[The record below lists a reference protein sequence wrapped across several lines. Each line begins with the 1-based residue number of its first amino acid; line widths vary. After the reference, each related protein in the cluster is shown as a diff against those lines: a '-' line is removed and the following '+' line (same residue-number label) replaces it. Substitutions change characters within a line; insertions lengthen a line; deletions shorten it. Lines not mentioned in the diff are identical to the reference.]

1 MDPAD
6 VKPRPSVAGVGRAG
20 FIRDPSGL
28 LMSIIR
34 TLASSDDDRQRDQE
48 KERLEEAFTENDEK
62 LDDMVA
68 INYEEL
74 AKTIKQFGKIG
85 ERISESRSR
94 VKHVKESLLQCK
106 SLLHCKQDELRNL
119 WKEGVEYKRVLQL
132 LDDIEEVKAAPENIE
147 QFMKRKYYLHATQ
160 LILRILRLLTNDLIK
175 VEALND
181 IRNELLSRKVTMH
194 EGFITELHK
203 QLYFNSIKASDR
215 DSEVRYDLDNLEKL
229 EDVSKDPEKDP
240 FRLMAILVLSIG
252 LLGKIPEAVEAT
264 KLKMDRHINMIVTHT
279 TVEITDLFYKQG
291 EEDDDP
297 KRLLQLLEKLF
308 EKFRC
313 IASAH
318 EHILQLF
325 SHTLRNGSEGSAEMQ
340 LYDMEEVWSKIQ
352 TVLQGLLQ
360 EYLDFDN
367 AAANSQLAN
376 AGFND
381 VQGGNFASHF
391 SRKRATR
398 PRVAKLFRFEASSH
412 AISMNTYLREQ
423 RAEQRIINAGN
434 KDASTQELVD
444 HNITAQ
450 KVCKPNSRNITL
462 IFGPL
467 NKFIEEIEREMQ
479 YNDGKKCLLN
489 DFITDYIQNVFI
501 RQVQYEMKKNF
512 DASSK
517 VTDPLKA
524 LTEASSNKKLNSS
537 CSSLLQSAV
546 VVDQCMWDLHS
557 LMTNLGGYHDQFL
570 AMACS
575 LLHEYKETL
584 IQSYRG
590 VVQPE
595 SEDQRIIS
603 ASWVREGDSNKFLRG
618 LENWTIVQRETQ
630 NTMTH
635 NKYSRQLL
643 KDFYREGQY
652 FVSRLGDELVSSSGF
667 VDDVTDLAAI
677 ANLHESLEW
686 FVKRLNLLLTNI
698 NPTAPQDT
706 MLMLNQLCRDYNSM
720 SEVCLLC
727 LHIEVRIHCFHYLIP
742 MCKNSNFDIRTI
754 DNMERDQKVVNL
766 ASKISAMD
774 EVFRSALQPHKQSY
788 VFEGLGHMISAILIH
803 GARFIHRITH
813 SGIKRMC
820 RNIFALQQVITHA
833 TMSRESHLDS
843 ARLFYEMLYHSV
855 DDLQSI
861 VVEQGVQF
869 EDDDYVQ
876 AVELLHRSRPGS
888 GSESTRLARIQRLRE
903 IIREQVH
910 KSEQAAKL
918 QKEEEDEDN

>member
-1 MDPAD
+1 MDSSDGKA
-6 VKPRPSVAGVGRAG
+6 RASVAGVGRAG

-62 LDDMVA
+62 LDEMVA

-94 VKHVKESLLQCK
+94 IKHVKESLLQCK
-106 SLLHCKQDELRNL
+106 SLLHCRQDELRNL
-119 WKEGVEYKRVLQL
+119 WKEGVKYKRVLQL
-132 LDDIEEVKAAPENIE
+132 LDDIEEVKAAPENID
-147 QFMKRKYYLHATQ
+147 QFMKQKYYLHATQ
-160 LILRILRLLTNDLIK
+160 LILKILRLLTHDLIK

-181 IRNELLSRKVTMH
+181 IRNELLSRRVTMH

-203 QLYFNSIKASDR
+203 QLYFNSVKASDR
-215 DSEVRYDLDNLEKL
+215 DSEVKYDLNDVEKL
-229 EDVSKDPEKDP
+229 EDVTKDPEKDP
-240 FRLMAILVLSIG
+240 FRLMAILVLSLG
-252 LLGKIPEAVEAT
+252 LLGKIPDAIEAT
-264 KLKMDRHINMIVTHT
+264 KVKMDRHINMIVTHT

-291 EEDDDP
+291 DEGDNPE
-297 KRLLQLLEKLF
+297 RLLQLLEKLF

-318 EHILQLF
+318 EHILHLISQ
-325 SHTLRNGSEGSAEMQ
+325 SASKNSDGSMDVQ

-352 TVLQGLLQ
+352 SVLQAILQ

-367 AAANSQLAN
+367 ASANSQLAN
-376 AGFND
+376 TGFND
-381 VQGGNFASHF
+381 VQSGSFASHF

-423 RAEQRIINAGN
+423 RAEQRINAGT

-467 NKFIEEIEREMQ
+467 NNFIKEIESEMH
-479 YNDGKKCLLN
+479 YSGGRKCLLN

-501 RQVQYEMKKNF
+501 RQIQYEMKKSF

-524 LTEASSNKKLNSS
+524 LMDTSSNKKLNSS
-537 CSSLLQSAV
+537 CNSLLQSAV

-590 VVQPE
+590 VVQPQ

-603 ASWVREGDSNKFLRG
+603 ASWVREADSNKFLRN
-618 LENWTIVQRETQ
+618 LENWAIVQRPVQKT
-630 NTMTH
+630 NTH
-635 NKYSRQLL
+635 NKYSHQLL
-643 KDFYREGQY
+643 KDFYKEGQY
-652 FVSRLGDELVSSSGF
+652 FVSRVGDEPIPTGGF
-667 VDDVTDLAAI
+667 VEDVTDLTAI
-677 ANLHESLEW
+677 ANLHESLQW
-686 FVKRLNLLLTNI
+686 FVKRLNLLLTEI

-727 LHIEVRIHCFHYLIP
+727 LHIEVRIHCFYYLIP
-742 MCKNSNFDIRTI
+742 MCKKSNFDIRTI
-754 DNMERDQKVVNL
+754 DNMERDAQVIKL
-766 ASKISAMD
+766 ASVISSMD

-803 GARFIHRITH
+803 GSRFINRITH

-843 ARLFYEMLYHSV
+843 ARLYYEMLYHSV

-869 EDDDYVQ
+869 EEDDYVQ

-918 QKEEEDEDN
+918 QLEEEDN